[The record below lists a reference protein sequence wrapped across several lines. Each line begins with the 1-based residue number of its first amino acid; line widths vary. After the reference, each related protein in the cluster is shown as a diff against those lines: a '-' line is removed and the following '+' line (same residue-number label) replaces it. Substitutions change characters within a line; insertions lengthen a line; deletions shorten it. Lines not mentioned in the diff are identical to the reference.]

1 MMNEAMENNSASIER
16 IMIDV
21 VIRLTF
27 LGLLAY
33 WAGLLISPFVLIVIW
48 AAILAVTLQP
58 VYEWL
63 KKKFGGRG
71 SLASLLITLLALAI
85 ILGPAGLLATSTV
98 ETAQELTA
106 KLEAGTL
113 DIPPPE
119 ESVKEWPVIG
129 ERAFAAWT
137 QASTNITAF
146 AKQHSETI
154 KGALGGFLSAAAGVG
169 GGVLSF
175 AASVIISAF
184 FYSRSAALANAL
196 GGLAERVV
204 ADKGREFVAMSG
216 ATIRNVARG
225 VVGIS
230 LGQALILGIGMM
242 IAGVPAAG
250 ILTFIILIL
259 CIIQIGPTL
268 IVLPTIIWAWSNL
281 DTVGALIFTVYMVIG
296 NFGDSAI
303 KPVVMAKGLK
313 TPMLVIFIGVI
324 GGTFA
329 HGLIG
334 LFLGPIVLAVFYDLV
349 TAWVSGAASDNDEEA
364 MNVDPA

>member
-1 MMNEAMENNSASIER
+1 MENSTESQSASIER

-21 VIRLTF
+21 VIRLAF

-33 WAGLLISPFVLIVIW
+33 WAGLLVSPFILIVVW

-63 KKKFGGRG
+63 KNKFGGRG
-71 SLASLLITLLALAI
+71 SPASLLITLVALGI

-98 ETAQELTA
+98 ETAQELSA
-106 KLEAGTL
+106 RLDAGTL
-113 DIPPPE
+113 DIPPPQ

-129 ERAFAAWT
+129 EKAFAAWT

-154 KGALGGFLSAAAGVG
+154 KNVLGGFLSAAAGVG

-184 FYSRSAALANAL
+184 FYSRSAGLANAM
-196 GGLAERVV
+196 GGFAERVI

-230 LGQALILGIGMM
+230 LGQALLLGIGMM
-242 IAGVPAAG
+242 VAGVPAAG
-250 ILTFIILIL
+250 ILTFVILIL
-259 CIIQIGPTL
+259 CIIQVGPTL
-268 IVLPTIIWAWSNL
+268 IVLPTIIWAWSNM
-281 DTVGALIFTVYMVIG
+281 DTVGALIFTIYMVIG

-313 TPMLVIFIGVI
+313 TPMWVIFIGVI

-334 LFLGPIVLAVFYDLV
+334 LFLGPIVLAVFYDLL
-349 TAWVSGAASDNDEEA
+349 TAWVTGVDSAEGGANDA
-364 MNVDPA
+364 QSTG